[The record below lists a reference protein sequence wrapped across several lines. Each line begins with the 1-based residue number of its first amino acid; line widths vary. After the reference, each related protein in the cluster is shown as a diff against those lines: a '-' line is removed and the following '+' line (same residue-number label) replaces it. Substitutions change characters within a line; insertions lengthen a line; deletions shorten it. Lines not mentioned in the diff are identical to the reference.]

1 MTDNV
6 ADQLNHQL
14 FKMAA
19 PGCGVIAFRET
30 DRDDELEVILSE
42 RAANVGPG
50 YGITGGG
57 VGECGDIFAEE
68 AGFISLSADEAYR
81 ECMEENPGFENI
93 ISLEDFRKRAQI
105 VASFCVKA
113 ADVNGVHACTY
124 FALRLTDA
132 EWAKV
137 MALPPS
143 EERVGMLKAA
153 KLSWVANRSIAL
165 DGADKFFHKHELK
178 AFEAMADFAQN
189 GKLF

>member
-1 MTDNV
+1 MS
-6 ADQLNHQL
+6 DQLNHQL

-19 PGCGVIAFRET
+19 PGCGVIAFRNT
-30 DRDDELEVILSE
+30 NDDDELEVILSE
-42 RAANVGPG
+42 RAAKVGPG

-57 VGECGDIFAEE
+57 FVECGDINDKE

-93 ISLEDFRKRAQI
+93 ISRDDFIARAQL

-124 FALRLTDA
+124 FALRLTDE
-132 EWAKV
+132 EWDKV

-143 EERVGMLKAA
+143 DERVGALKAA
-153 KLSWVANRSIAL
+153 KLSWVKGRTINL
-165 DGADKFFHKHELK
+165 EHCDKFFHQHELK
-178 AFEAMADFAQN
+178 AFEAMANHAMA